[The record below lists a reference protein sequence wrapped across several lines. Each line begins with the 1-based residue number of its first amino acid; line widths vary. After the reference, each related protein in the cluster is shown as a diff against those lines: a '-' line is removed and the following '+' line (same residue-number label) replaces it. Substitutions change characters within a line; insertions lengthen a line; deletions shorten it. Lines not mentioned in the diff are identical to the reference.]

1 MATTKTRKPQ
11 TDPELP
17 KRVRALRKRM
27 GLSQEKLSEL
37 GDFPRHEVS
46 KIENGERQMR
56 SFPARQQL
64 ARAFSLTIDD
74 LSAYLEGRLSLENVR
89 RIQNAEAPAMMKM
102 HGDFP
107 GWMDAELDARQMAG
121 GTQGYEFMGARLLPV
136 LRPPRAAVDSKFVIA
151 VAWIFRYSA
160 TEEEL
165 RRAIEAERR
174 EHPTSSAP
182 PRP

>member
-37 GDFPRHEVS
+37 GGFPRHEVS

-64 ARAFSLTIDD
+64 ARAFSLSIDD
-74 LSAYLEGRLSLENVR
+74 LSAYLDGRLSLESVH
-89 RIQNAEAPAMMKM
+89 RIQNVEGPAQVKL

-107 GWMDAELDARQMAG
+107 GWMAAEFDARAMAG
-121 GTQGYEFMGARLLPV
+121 GTHGYEFMGARLMPV
-136 LRPPRAAVDSKFVIA
+136 LRPPRGQIDPQFVTA
-151 VAWIFRYSA
+151 VAWIFRHSA
-160 TEEEL
+160 SEDEV

-174 EHPTSSAP
+174 ERPTSSAP
-182 PRP
+182 PRT